1 MNQRSAISARKIF
14 DGSRWHEDCCVVFEN
29 GIVSDIVPA
38 GQLPVNMPL
47 ADAGEGMLVPGF
59 VDLQVNGGGGVLLN
73 DEPSVEA
80 IERICVAHRQF
91 GTTALLPTLIS
102 DGPDTTA
109 LAIKAAQAA
118 YQQKIAGCLGLHL
131 EGPYLS
137 QARRG
142 AHDARYIRV
151 AHEGD
156 IASLVA
162 ARAQVANLLVTVAP
176 EAVDPEQV
184 RQLADAG
191 IKVSLGHSD
200 ASCANAVAL
209 VEAGATLVTHLFNA
223 MSPLG
228 HREPG
233 MVGAALS
240 QGGVSVGL
248 IADGFHV
255 DPIVM
260 GIAIRAKQGPGR
272 IFLVTDAMSTIGSEQ
287 TFFTLNGRRISRS
300 GGRLTLED
308 GTLAGADIDMIAS
321 VRFLHD
327 VVGLELDE
335 ALRMASLYP
344 AQALGVDKLHGHI
357 GPGGRADFVQL
368 SNALAVERVW
378 VGGTAVF
385 KAD

>member
-1 MNQRSAISARKIF
+1 MNKRSAISARKIF
-14 DGSRWHEDCCVVFEN
+14 DGSRWHEACCVVFEN

-38 GQLPVNMPL
+38 GQLPVKMPL

-80 IERICVAHRQF
+80 IECICAAHRQF

-102 DGPDTTA
+102 DGPDKTA

-118 YQQKIAGCLGLHL
+118 HQQKIAGCLGLHL
-131 EGPYLS
+131 EGPHLS

-142 AHDARYIRV
+142 AHDARFIRM
-151 AHEGD
+151 AHDGD
-156 IASLVA
+156 IARLVA
-162 ARAQVANLLVTVAP
+162 ARAKVANLLVTVAP

-184 RQLADAG
+184 RQLVDAG

-344 AQALGVDKLHGHI
+344 AQAMGVDKLHGHI

-368 SNALAVERVW
+368 SNALNVERVW
-378 VGGTAVF
+378 VGGKAAFTAG
-385 KAD
+385 